1 MQGPIPPELGILQY
15 LTSYISFFNAQ
26 TGPIPTSL
34 GLITPLQT
42 FDVESNNM
50 SGELF
55 QPDYAG
61 PNGLRNVVNF
71 RASLNNFRGSIPSE
85 IGEWGELRNL
95 WFAQNEITGTIP
107 SEIGNCDNMGEWSC
121 CFSIFLG
128 LVLA

>member
-1 MQGPIPPELGILQY
+1 
-15 LTSYISFFNAQ
+15 
-26 TGPIPTSL
+26 
-34 GLITPLQT
+34 
-42 FDVESNNM
+42 M